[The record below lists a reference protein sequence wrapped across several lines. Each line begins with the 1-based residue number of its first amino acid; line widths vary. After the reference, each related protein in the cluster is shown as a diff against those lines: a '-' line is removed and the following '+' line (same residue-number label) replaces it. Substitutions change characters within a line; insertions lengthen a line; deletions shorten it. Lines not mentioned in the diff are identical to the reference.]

1 MEGLPI
7 LQKNAYISVLIKD
20 NGLYANLAYTDYSND
35 TVYILHDYTDLYPLK
50 RKLDDHIFGIK
61 FWEEYFNALEKKWDW
76 DIVERSDNRFLK
88 FLDFQGEFSGVTGIK
103 VLIDDN
109 QKFFRKIYD
118 SLKEFSNEIALRVV
132 DDTHIK
138 ELFEL
143 LSNKLQYDDMLLL
156 DLDLPEFSVYRYKAG
171 EFSKGMISWQNET
184 GLIDSIKNSKV
195 KALMSVDVSM
205 DEIMN
210 KYANFVL
217 RPQRQINDP
226 ILADILRAFCIVQNL
241 TIYNE
246 NKKKLFGVGWQE
258 QNTAIFVTGR
268 LIEVMP
274 LKNIL
279 LSLIDGFELLGDF
292 DLYIDRKGLIY
303 SYGRSMS
310 LGKESSD
317 VILGRH
323 EILPKAIKVYL
334 PELHT
339 KKSKNKVIF
348 QGSFSSMGFD
358 REELFAINPEISIF
372 NIPSTEEKV
381 IFDGKFVNSADMV
394 NGDGSK
400 LSFVSS
406 WESTLYDKVV
416 VDARIKPVI
425 YGPNV
430 YANRNKFKNWFD
442 EGKG

>member
-1 MEGLPI
+1 VEGLPI

-20 NGLYANLAYTDYSND
+20 NGLYTNLAYTDYSSD

-61 FWEEYFNALEKKWDW
+61 FWEEYFNSLEKKWDW
-76 DIVERSDNRFLK
+76 DIIERSDRKFFK

-109 QKFFRKIYD
+109 QKFFRNIYD

-132 DDTHIK
+132 DDTYLK

-143 LSNKLQYDDMLLL
+143 LSKKLQYDDILLL
-156 DLDLPEFSVYRYKAG
+156 DLDLPEFSVYRYKKG
-171 EFSKGMISWQNET
+171 EFTKGMISWKNET

-195 KALMSVDVSM
+195 QALMSTDVSI

-226 ILADILRAFCIVQNL
+226 VLADILRAFCTVQNL

-268 LIEVMP
+268 LMEAMP
-274 LKNIL
+274 LKDIL
-279 LSLIDGFELLGDF
+279 LSLIDGFELLGEF
-292 DLYIDRKGLIY
+292 DLYIDRKGLVY

-310 LGKESSD
+310 LGKESFD
-317 VILGRH
+317 VILGKH
-323 EILPKAIKVYL
+323 EVLPRAIKGFL
-334 PELHT
+334 PELHPR
-339 KKSKNKVIF
+339 KSRAKVVF
-348 QGSFSSMGFD
+348 QGSFSSIGFD

-372 NIPSTEEKV
+372 EIPHTEEKV
-381 IFDGKFVNSADMV
+381 IFDGKFVNGAEMV
-394 NGDGSK
+394 NGNSSK

-406 WESTLYDKVV
+406 WESILYDKVV

-430 YANRNKFKNWFD
+430 YTNRNKLKSWFD
-442 EGKG
+442 EGKR